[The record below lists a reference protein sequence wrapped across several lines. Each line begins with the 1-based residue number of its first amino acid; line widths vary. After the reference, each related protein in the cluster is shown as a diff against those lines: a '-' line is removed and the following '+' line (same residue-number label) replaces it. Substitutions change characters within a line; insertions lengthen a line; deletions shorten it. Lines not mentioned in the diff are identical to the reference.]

1 MTTTDTIK
9 ARLRAIVAAEGVT
22 EGPWFYNPYRA
33 MIGQQDPSQP
43 PSQHR
48 QPTVL
53 LHHAV
58 NSKEEDC
65 RFIASSRTLLPGM
78 AEVHLE
84 EIEWLEESA
93 WENSVCEDRLAAL
106 VERLEGILGS

>member
-1 MTTTDTIK
+1 MTTATIK
-9 ARLRAIVAAEGVT
+9 AKLAAIVAAEGVT
-22 EGPWFYNPYRA
+22 EGPWTSSYETIYTRE
-33 MIGQQDPSQP
+33 
-43 PSQHR
+43 HR
-48 QPTVL
+48 VGL
-53 LHHAV
+53 ADE
-58 NSKEEDC
+58 SKRDGPHQVAWTALGGYTDARWIARC
-65 RFIASSRTLLPGM
+65 RTITPGM